1 MKQFVIILERKNQAP
16 HVKLVIAD
24 ATEQEILHDEVSRLD
39 LDEEHD
45 CLTVYE
51 VDEAPSLAFA
61 V

>member
-16 HVKLVIAD
+16 HVKLVTAD
-24 ATEQEILHDEVSRLD
+24 TTEQELLSDEVARLG

-51 VDEAPSLAFA
+51 VDECS
-61 V
+61 VR